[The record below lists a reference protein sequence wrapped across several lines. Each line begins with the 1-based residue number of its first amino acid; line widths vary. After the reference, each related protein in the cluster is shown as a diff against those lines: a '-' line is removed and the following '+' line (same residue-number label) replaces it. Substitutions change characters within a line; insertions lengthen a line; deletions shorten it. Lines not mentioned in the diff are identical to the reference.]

1 MLLPLLDNII
11 NIDSINIGKG
21 RIKPQVPGTKVVFCM
36 QNVKTVPGTFE
47 EHAFFWQPPGF
58 SAMLLMDQIPCVRRV
73 KSAQSWGNDGSPALW
88 EIASTRRKYHVHRR
102 PYMKES
108 HGALQGDMGLPRLLA
123 LIFIPTALATAAY
136 VLAGLV
142 QQAIPSL
149 LLFFLV
155 ATLILFPIELGVVL
169 RASKRYFGS
178 YSLRSA
184 FANHKHMPWWKVLA
198 YAVVLFGYA
207 GLMSAAIGPLERMVA
222 APLADKLYSNIPA
235 YFNWDNLEYLRNY
248 PKGVLLIT
256 CIAFLAF
263 NVVVGPVVEEL
274 FFRGY
279 LTSRIGRFG
288 KWSPVIVT
296 VLFSLY
302 HLWLPFN
309 NLFRTLVFLPAA
321 YVAWRQ
327 KNIYIA
333 IVFHCLCNL
342 ISTIGF
348 IVALY
353 AV

>member
-1 MLLPLLDNII
+1 
-11 NIDSINIGKG
+11 
-21 RIKPQVPGTKVVFCM
+21 
-36 QNVKTVPGTFE
+36 
-47 EHAFFWQPPGF
+47 
-58 SAMLLMDQIPCVRRV
+58 
-73 KSAQSWGNDGSPALW
+73 
-88 EIASTRRKYHVHRR
+88 
-102 PYMKES
+102 MKES
-108 HGALQGDMGLPRLLA
+108 HVTLQGDLSLARLVA
-123 LIFIPTALATAAY
+123 LIFIPTILVTTAY
-136 VLAGLV
+136 VIAGLV
-142 QQAIPSL
+142 QQAIPSI
-149 LLFFLV
+149 LLFFVL
-155 ATLILFPIELGVVL
+155 ATLILFPIELAVVI
-169 RASKRYFGS
+169 RASKRYYGS

-184 FANHKHMPWWKVLA
+184 FANHKRMAWWKILA

-207 GLMSAAIGPLERMVA
+207 GIMSAAIGPLEKMMFS
-222 APLADKLYSNIPA
+222 PLSDRLYRSIPA
-235 YFNWDNLEYLRNY
+235 YFNWDNLEYLRHY
-248 PKGVLLIT
+248 PKGMVLTT
-256 CIAFLAF
+256 CIGFIAF

-279 LTSRIGRFG
+279 LTARIGRFG

-309 NLFRTLVFLPAA
+309 NLFRILVFLPTA

-353 AV
+353 AI

>member
-1 MLLPLLDNII
+1 
-11 NIDSINIGKG
+11 
-21 RIKPQVPGTKVVFCM
+21 
-36 QNVKTVPGTFE
+36 
-47 EHAFFWQPPGF
+47 
-58 SAMLLMDQIPCVRRV
+58 
-73 KSAQSWGNDGSPALW
+73 
-88 EIASTRRKYHVHRR
+88 
-102 PYMKES
+102 MKES
-108 HGALQGDMGLPRLLA
+108 PIVLQGDMGFSRLLA
-123 LIFIPTALATAAY
+123 LIFIPTILTTAVY
-136 VLAGLV
+136 VGVGLV
-142 QQAIPSL
+142 FQTIPSL

-155 ATLILFPIELGVVL
+155 ATLILFPIELAVVL
-169 RASKRYFGS
+169 RASKKYYGS
-178 YSLRSA
+178 YSLKSA
-184 FANHKHMPWWKVLA
+184 FANHKHMPWWKILI

-207 GLMSAAIGPLERMVA
+207 GLMSAAISPLERMVA
-222 APLADKLYSNIPA
+222 APLADKLYSSIPT

-248 PKGVLLIT
+248 PKGILLAT
-256 CIAFLAF
+256 CVGFIAF
-263 NVVVGPVVEEL
+263 NVIVGPIVEEL

-302 HLWLPFN
+302 HLWLPLN
-309 NLFRTLVFLPAA
+309 NLFRILVFLPAA

-342 ISTIGF
+342 ASTIGF